1 MHTEHVGHGHS
12 VWADLDA
19 LVLEEVDALAEPKE
33 VAEPQRF
40 GSEDEFV
47 ADAVHYLRQ
56 RPDPEQVIERLRQ
69 ELGLLPAD
77 GEAGLDDM
85 DAVPPPFD
93 ATAVEGGAAAP
104 PPAPD
109 GVGP

>member
-1 MHTEHVGHGHS
+1 MHTEHVAHGHS

-33 VAEPQRF
+33 VAEPQKF

-56 RPDPEQVIERLRQ
+56 RTDPEQLIERLRQ
-69 ELGLLPAD
+69 ELGLQPGDSGD
-77 GEAGLDDM
+77 GLGDM
-85 DAVPPPFD
+85 DAAPPAVD
-93 ATAVEGGAAAP
+93 ATAPEGGASAAP
-104 PPAPD
+104 PSD
-109 GVGP
+109 SLGP